1 MKRIVLIAALM
12 GLVAAGNA
20 QEEMNCI
27 CKKKANHKT
36 AVKKVPV
43 DKKPCAGD
51 KWVST
56 YIWNGAIPACTQ
68 YRKNNIVVTECPGVF
83 YDNSDIDMLYEFKS
97 EGAYGGNYP
106 AGHSHGKLNGQIA
119 PQHNVIDN
127 YKGVAPAGGHACNHD
142 CTPR

>member
-1 MKRIVLIAALM
+1 MKRIMMIVALM
-12 GLVAAGNA
+12 GFVALGNA
-20 QEEMNCI
+20 QEKRNCV
-27 CKKKANHKT
+27 CKNKANHKT
-36 AVKKVPV
+36 AMV
-43 DKKPCAGD
+43 DKQPCAED

-56 YIWNGAIPACTQ
+56 YIWNGAIAPCTQ
-68 YRKNNIVVTECPGVF
+68 RRQNNIVITECPGVF

-97 EGAYGGNYP
+97 EGAFGGHYP
-106 AGHSHGKLNGQIA
+106 AGQGNKNGRVA